1 MVGRVICLWGFSSVL
16 IAWLFAWWVGGFLGG
31 VGVGFGFFFRFFCFF
46 FCFWWELK
54 QKCWDC
60 MIFALYIIGKLSH
73 VTFVGP
79 DKV

>member
-1 MVGRVICLWGFSSVL
+1 MGGLFVCEVSSVL

-31 VGVGFGFFFRFFCFF
+31 GGVSLVFFSFFCFL

>member
-1 MVGRVICLWGFSSVL
+1 MGGLFVCEVSSVL

-31 VGVGFGFFFRFFCFF
+31 WGGFFGVFFLFLFFVLFLVGTQTKVLGLYDICF
-46 FCFWWELK
+46 
-54 QKCWDC
+54 
-60 MIFALYIIGKLSH
+60 IYIGKLSH

>member
-1 MVGRVICLWGFSSVL
+1 MGGLFVCEVSSVL
-16 IAWLFAWWVGGFLGG
+16 IAWLFAWWVGFFLGG
-31 VGVGFGFFFRFFCFF
+31 WGVFFGFFFPFFCFL